1 MIGLIIFGT
10 RGVTYSADKGEFD
23 CPVCNGRSAY
33 NHKRVRRFFTLY
45 FIPVI
50 PLDMLGEYVE
60 CGGCAGTFK
69 PEILELAAA
78 PDGQPQGSFEAEFH
92 HAMKRVMVLMM
103 LADGVIEMSEI
114 QSIQDIYQRLAGKDL
129 TEADIRTEAV
139 IAQEEGLSVHDYLGR
154 LLGSLNDSGK
164 EMVVKAAYMVAAS
177 DGDIPEEEMQLLRD
191 VGKALEM
198 TDAHF
203 NGVLQ
208 TMV

>member
-10 RGVTYSADKGEFD
+10 RGVTYSADKGDFD
-23 CPVCNGRSAY
+23 CPICNGHSPY

-50 PLDMLGEYVE
+50 PLDLLGEYVE

-69 PEILELAAA
+69 PEVLELTAGA
-78 PDGQPQGSFEAEFH
+78 GGEQGDFEAEFH

-114 QSIQDIYQRLAGKDL
+114 QSIQEIYERLAGKQL
-129 TEADIRTEAV
+129 TEADIRTEAA
-139 IAQEEGLSVHDYLGR
+139 IAQEEGLNVHDYLGR
-154 LLGSLNDSGK
+154 LLGSLNDAGK
-164 EMVVKAAYMVAAS
+164 EMVVKAAYMVAAA

-208 TMV
+208 SMV